1 MSAQAQTTAR
11 SEAVR
16 PSTGAIIIRHAIGA
30 AVLLSF
36 AAMFWL
42 PQGTWYPDPV
52 DLNSWQNKLQA
63 TLMFSL
69 FLIGAAE
76 ICKWVGVLVYE
87 AALAS
92 NRLLSI
98 LSISLALVVPG
109 ITVYSYVRT
118 EGMSL
123 ENLLTGGLLFLFYLG
138 AIAFIWRGAV
148 REARANRVEVEDFLG
163 VTVYQS
169 LGSTF
174 NMAGIGA
181 VLVMALVSS
190 FLASGPYDNG
200 SYVSL
205 LASRVIPI
213 GLVSATHA
221 VVWRWIDKFVTNP
234 HANVIWSLIWRVV
247 AITICVDIWT
257 WHLDWNTL
265 VIVLVV
271 ALLLV
276 GVWFVTRA
284 VMVRRADR

>member
-1 MSAQAQTTAR
+1 M
-11 SEAVR
+11 
-16 PSTGAIIIRHAIGA
+16 GAIVVRHAIGA

-52 DLNSWQNKLQA
+52 NLDSWQNKLQA
-63 TLMFSL
+63 TLMFTL
-69 FLIGAAE
+69 FLIGVAE

-87 AALAS
+87 AALAQ
-92 NRLLSI
+92 RRVLSV
-98 LSISLALVVPG
+98 LSLALALVVPG
-109 ITVYSYVRT
+109 ITVITYVDSVGVT
-118 EGMSL
+118 G
-123 ENLLTGGLLFLFYLG
+123 ENILTGVLLFAFYAG

-148 REARANRVEVEDFLG
+148 RESRTNRGEVEGFLG

-181 VLVMALVSS
+181 VLVMALFSS
-190 FLASGPYDNG
+190 FMASGPYDNG

-213 GLVSATHA
+213 GLASATHA
-221 VVWRWIDKFVTNP
+221 VLWRWIDKFVTNP
-234 HANVIWSLIWRVV
+234 HANIIWPLLWRVV

-257 WHLDWNTL
+257 WHLDWNTII
-265 VIVLVV
+265 IVLAVTS
-271 ALLLV
+271 LLL

-284 VMVRRADR
+284 VMVRRATR